1 MRDDSVNSPD
11 LKLEMK
17 AMAECPVCGGEVELA
32 DDTVEGELIE
42 CPDCG
47 SELEVLAVDPPR
59 LGEAPEVEEDW
70 GE

>member
-1 MRDDSVNSPD
+1 
-11 LKLEMK
+11 
-17 AMAECPVCGGEVELA
+17 MAECPVCAADIPLP

-47 SELEVLAVDPPR
+47 TELEVTSVNPFSLQ
-59 LGEAPEVEEDW
+59 EAPSEEEDW